1 MYYNEK
7 YSTEC
12 NMKGWRVVPII
23 SYIPS
28 LGPHSAKSG
37 KQSQR
42 ATSDSRNKYYINC
55 LPPGSTPTLTQ
66 QSPAVGSENITATRV
81 IFTTSGQVGLTAPVR
96 LERRN
101 TELKLEKEQIFELR
115 ARPTLI
121 QNNCRNLSEVIGN
134 FLVLAR
140 LAKVFID
147 WEEMSRVWLCPTC
160 SLPSLPPS
168 RHRRMSRQTTGFSP
182 PLGLLVQG
190 SCLKDHGSCSLF
202 SENMRPVLQ

>member
-1 MYYNEK
+1 MYNKNTQLERQLQSKIKIRQTCYNYYTNINSHQSCCLNIYLENK
-7 YSTEC
+7 CILASI
-12 NMKGWRVVPII
+12 MKGSSYYVV

-28 LGPHSAKSG
+28 LRPHSAKSG

-66 QSPAVGSENITATRV
+66 QSPAVCSENITATRV

-147 WEEMSRVWLCPTC
+147 
-160 SLPSLPPS
+160 
-168 RHRRMSRQTTGFSP
+168 
-182 PLGLLVQG
+182 
-190 SCLKDHGSCSLF
+190 
-202 SENMRPVLQ
+202 